1 MARSARA
8 AIVAVGNELLFG
20 ETVDTN
26 AAWLG
31 RTLSALGLLVTHRF
45 TVGDVD
51 DDIQAAVRRAL
62 DDADLVLISGGLG
75 PTPDDRTKPAVSALL
90 GRRLVPDA
98 SVAEAVAARFRAQG
112 REAPSTTA
120 GQSLVPEGATVLPN
134 QYGTAPGLL
143 LEHEGRH
150 IVLLPGVP
158 GELRGIVTDE
168 LVPRLDQLGLARSG
182 VHHFTV
188 HTTGCPESQLS
199 EDVERLRSALPSSV
213 IDEIDLA
220 YLPDLTGVDLRFS
233 VSGDDR
239 EAARGRFSELRAA
252 LAPALDPWAFEAPS
266 GDLAE
271 AVLSELRRAGRTV
284 AVAES
289 CTGGLVGA
297 RLTDHAGSSDVVLGG
312 VIAYSN
318 AVKTDRLG
326 VDPAALEAHGAVS
339 EPVVRAMVEGVAR
352 RFGASAAIAS
362 TGVAGPGG
370 GSPEK
375 PVGSVWL
382 AAFVDGDVTAVLGR
396 FAGDRA
402 SVRTRATQ
410 AALDL
415 LYRRLRAG

>member
-1 MARSARA
+1 M
-8 AIVAVGNELLFG
+8 
-20 ETVDTN
+20 DTN

-297 RLTDHAGSSDVVLGG
+297 RLTDHGGSSDVVLGG

-339 EPVVRAMVEGVAR
+339 EPVVRAMAEGVAR

-382 AAFVDGDVTAVLGR
+382 AAFVDGDVTSVLGR